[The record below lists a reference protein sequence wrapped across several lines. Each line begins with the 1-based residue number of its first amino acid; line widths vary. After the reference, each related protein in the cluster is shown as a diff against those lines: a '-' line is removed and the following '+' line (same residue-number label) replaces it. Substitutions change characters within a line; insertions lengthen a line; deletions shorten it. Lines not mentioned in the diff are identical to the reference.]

1 MEDEV
6 EFVDGID
13 IEISEEQEKELGT
26 FLEFGEHGSKY
37 NYTYVPLEYVIKEPY
52 EYIIPECIDACKA
65 FWDKNIETFMVSNYD
80 DNYLYVLIMNIS
92 KENEEIIKKLM
103 ERKKLINTVN

>member
-6 EFVDGID
+6 EFVDGTD
-13 IEISEEQEKELGT
+13 IEISEELEKELGT
-26 FLEFGEHGSKY
+26 FLEPGEHGSKY

-80 DNYLYVLIMNIS
+80 ADALYVLIMKI
-92 KENEEIIKKLM
+92 
-103 ERKKLINTVN
+103 